1 MLQSPPRECGGCA
14 AKAAPG
20 LVAHVVRQARA
31 ANPRTDVL
39 VGLADADDAAVQLLD
54 SERALVTTID
64 GFPPPLSDPSD
75 YGAIVAAN
83 AVADVYAMGAE
94 VASAL
99 CFLAF
104 PRDTDPAYLADII
117 RSAAEV
123 VEESGGNVVG
133 GHTVHSASPI
143 FSMSV
148 TGIVHPQHI
157 WRAQGAR
164 PGDALVLSKP
174 IGTGVALSAQQS
186 GSFESAVALMRSTVR
201 EDAHQLR
208 GLPRRPSAVT
218 DVSGY
223 GLLGHL
229 KEMIAGG
236 GISMEIDAASV
247 PVAPGALRL
256 LSEGQRTTAH
266 ASNLG
271 FVSDVLTH
279 EVDDVTLAVLTD
291 PQTSGGLLAAIDP
304 EYIPHNFTRIGT
316 VSSATDNEATLVVH

>member
-1 MLQSPPRECGGCA
+1 MLASPPRECGGCA

-31 ANPRTDVL
+31 THPRPDVM
-39 VGLADADDAAVQLLD
+39 VGLVEADDAAVQRLD
-54 SERALVTTID
+54 AERALVTTID
-64 GFPPPLSDPSD
+64 GFPPPISDPSD

-148 TGIVHPQHI
+148 TGIVHPQRI

-164 PGDALVLSKP
+164 PGDALVVSKP
-174 IGTGVALSAQQS
+174 IGTGVAVSAQQS
-186 GSFESAVALMRSTVR
+186 GSFESAIAIMRATVR
-201 EDAHQLR
+201 EDAQQLQ
-208 GLPRRPSAVT
+208 GLPRQPSAVT

-229 KEMIAGG
+229 KEMTLGG
-236 GISMEIDAASV
+236 GISMHVDASTI
-247 PVAPGALRL
+247 PVAPGATRL
-256 LSEGQRTTAH
+256 LERGHRTTAH
-266 ASNLG
+266 ATNLS
-271 FVSDVLTH
+271 FVSDDLMH
-279 EVDDVTLAVLTD
+279 AVDDVTLALLTD

-304 EYIPHNFTRIGT
+304 EYIPLNFTRIGT
-316 VSSATDNEATLVVH
+316 VASATANEATLVVH